1 MAKTTSFFRVKI
13 ARFIRDTLRELKR
26 NKIGI
31 VGFTFLAIQILLLII
46 YPVVADKET
55 VDNWFN
61 IGYIAT
67 KGNPELAPPIWIS
80 YIDPYAPPPTKDL
93 DYVIHREEYD
103 LRDKQQC
110 IKFYYITRGSSIRE
124 TLQTQYPNR
133 TILESDV
140 INAISQLYCKTPVNE
155 KWVLIKIISVY
166 NFNKKAPPLD
176 VQFHLKID
184 IGSRV
189 FNQISPLGYR
199 IPQGFGVYVRRP
211 DGIVISIVPGTK
223 YPTADFDINQY
234 ADLSNVEL
242 MDKLGFYRGA
252 GGFTPN
258 QTWRLSLLRYISF
271 TNLRL
276 KEIELK
282 LILKPLMDKANTTE
296 LSTNM
301 KLFNLLFSQATPEA
315 LQGKFVPLTGNYE
328 FEIRFLLN
336 LKEEAIN
343 ERTNVEVV
351 RARVNGGF
359 GLLGTD
365 NNGRDLW
372 SAIVYGL
379 RWALLMGV
387 IISSVTTFTATLYGV
402 TSAYFGGKVD
412 VIMQQIARIYTN
424 LPALPLMILIMYSL
438 RNTSI
443 WMLISLL
450 ILFGWMGGQ
459 FGIRS
464 MALQIREQTYIEAA
478 RALGASHARIVL
490 RYVFPQ
496 VVHIMF
502 VSLAFGIPG
511 PVLTEAGLRILG
523 IGDPTTVTWGLV
535 LEQATEG
542 AFLGI
547 TGLWRTGAFWW
558 VISPGLA
565 LVFTSLTFIFVG
577 QAIERIVEPR
587 LRTR

>member
-1 MAKTTSFFRVKI
+1 MSKTMNVFSVKFK
-13 ARFIRDTLRELKR
+13 RFIKDIVRELKR

-31 VGFTFLAIQILLLII
+31 VGFSFLTIQILLLVL
-46 YPVVADKET
+46 YPVVADADT
-55 VDNWFN
+55 VEHWFDTS
-61 IGYIAT
+61 YIAN
-67 KGNPELAPPIWIS
+67 KGNPELAPPIWVS

-93 DYVIHREEYD
+93 SYSVQRIEYD
-103 LRDKQQC
+103 LRIKEQC
-110 IKFYYITRGSSIRE
+110 VDFYYITRGDSIRE
-124 TLQTQYPNR
+124 TLRNQNPNKP
-133 TILESDV
+133 IMESDV
-140 INAISQLYCKTPVNE
+140 INAIRQVYCNSPINE
-155 KWVLIKIISVY
+155 KWILIKITSLY
-166 NFNKKAPPLD
+166 NFNKRAPPID
-176 VQFHLKID
+176 VVYHLKID
-184 IGSRV
+184 ISSKV
-189 FNQISPLGYR
+189 FNQTSPLGYKV
-199 IPQGFGVYVRRP
+199 PQGFGAYIKRP
-211 DGIVISIVPGTK
+211 DGIVVSILPGIT
-223 YPTADFDINQY
+223 YPTLDFDINQY
-234 ADLSNVEL
+234 ADLTNIDVS
-242 MDKLGFYRGA
+242 DKLGFYRGA
-252 GGFTPN
+252 EGLTPN
-258 QTWRLSLLRYISF
+258 QTWRLSLQKFISF

-276 KEIELK
+276 EQIELK
-282 LILKPLMDKANTTE
+282 LIMKPLSERANVTDFAI
-296 LSTNM
+296 NM
-301 KLFNLLFSQATPEA
+301 RLFNLLFSQATPETF
-315 LQGKFVPLTGNYE
+315 QGKFVPLNGDYE
-328 FEIRFLLN
+328 FEIRFLIN

-343 ERTNVEVV
+343 ERVNVEVV
-351 RARVNGGF
+351 KARVNGGF
-359 GLLGTD
+359 GILGTD
-365 NNGRDLW
+365 ANGRDLW

-387 IISSVTTFTATLYGV
+387 IISSVTTFTATIYGV

-412 VIMQQIARIYTN
+412 VVMQQIARIYTN

-478 RALGASHARIVL
+478 RALGANHARIIL

-547 TGLWRTGAFWW
+547 VALWRSGAFWW
-558 VISPGLA
+558 VVSPGLA

-577 QAIERIVEPR
+577 QAVERIIEPR